1 MKLKILRRKSDN
13 DDQGTFGRMI
23 LEGYSEWD
31 SLELPSRGNQN
42 GLSCILPLPGEPSEN
57 YTARIAWSDHFGR
70 NLYHLQDADGR
81 HAIEI
86 HNANFA
92 GDVTKG
98 WKSQLHGCC
107 APGLGVGELDRGD
120 GVMQR
125 AVLHSVDA
133 LNQFMSAAGGADLE
147 IEVAWDESSIS

>member
-1 MKLKILRRKSDN
+1 
-13 DDQGTFGRMI
+13 MI
-23 LEGYSEWD
+23 LDGGLEWD
-31 SLELPSRGNQN
+31 SLELPWRDNQN
-42 GLSCILPLPGEPSEN
+42 GLSCIATGS
-57 YTARIAWSDHFGR
+57 YVARIAWSDHFGR

-92 GDVTKG
+92 GDVAKG

-133 LNQFMSAAGGADLE
+133 LNQFMAATGGADLE
-147 IEVAWDESSIS
+147 IEVAWDESSTS